1 MNIHEMVTQWEGGS
15 MYQVQKSAGN
25 GTRGLSQSAAQSD
38 PPE

>member
-25 GTRGLSQSAAQSD
+25 GTRVFKF
-38 PPE
+38 